1 VAAGWLKGG
10 LIYLKMLVLLSCT
23 AEEILFLVKDCKM
36 GRQLILNRNQDL
48 LDIGIL
54 EPAQR
59 LSL

>member
-1 VAAGWLKGG
+1 VDWLKDG

-23 AEEILFLVKDCKM
+23 AEEILFLEKDCKM
-36 GRQLILNRNQDL
+36 GTQSILNRNQDL